1 MALGNH
7 LVPRV
12 VLWLLIWWVGL
23 VTTVQ
28 AQITPGGSGTVVGR
42 DGNTFN
48 ITGGTQAGRNL
59 FHTFQQFGLNQG
71 QIANFFSNPAIANIL
86 ARVNGGSAS
95 YINGLIQVLG
105 GRSNLFLMNPS
116 GIVFGPNA
124 ALNVPAAFTATTA
137 DRILFPGGSFNAYG
151 NNNYAQL
158 VGEPIGFAFDRKD
171 PAAIINA
178 GNLQANSVSL
188 IAGQVINTGTIT
200 GNNITV
206 AAVPGTS
213 FLRIS
218 QPGQILSLEI
228 DANRAAGMLDLD
240 GNLPITRLPE
250 LLTGAGTTSV
260 TSSGNNTVQ
269 LAGVTSPISVTS
281 GSAIISG
288 VIDASNTQGVG
299 GTVQVLGQNVSLLQA
314 EINASGSLGGGTIFV
329 GGDYQGQGSLP
340 RAEST
345 FISRDSRLIADAINS
360 GPGGKVIVW
369 ADRTTEFFG
378 SILARGEQGGFVETS
393 GKVTIDFAGSYV
405 DAGRGGTWLIDP
417 TDVTI
422 GLVEALAITTTLNL
436 GTDVIISTT
445 GPGSDA
451 GNITINAGILG
462 NLLGDATLTFQA
474 NNNIIMNEVSITSIA
489 NKLNVIFQADSDSTG
504 GGRIEIR
511 GNASIQTNGGKIIL
525 GGGSDPVNNPAIS
538 LDTGKGGVELT
549 QVSGNSPLLDA
560 QGGNIIIRGRND
572 ATGGSSNDGIRLGG
586 ATLKTTGTGTIFI
599 EGTGTSSSTINSE
612 GIDFNNSGTLIQTG
626 GGEIT
631 LIGTARSTGS
641 DSEGVDF
648 DSSADI
654 QTNGGKLT
662 VIGSAAGTNNGIL
675 TVNSVEMETKGGE
688 VKFSSTEPINLQG
701 TIETG
706 GGTLNVDGGF
716 ITVGSTS
723 DITAGEINFNSLGNI
738 TINDELNS
746 TSSPGKSIN
755 LKANNDIFINAD
767 LLTKNG
773 NITLQSNLDGVTSGA
788 IEINNSTLQSQG
800 GAITLGNALTKGS
813 IEGQAGVLI
822 FNSTISAGTGN
833 IQVIGESFAGTGNE
847 NFGVRITGSGSEITT
862 SGNLDIQ
869 GTSNAVNGD
878 GNRGIILGNSAQINV
893 SGSGTVT
900 LTGTGGNANTGNDG
914 ILLDPGTAIT
924 TNSGGIQLTGT
935 GRGFGVDNNG
945 IRTEGTLQTV
955 SGTIQLTGIG
965 ASNNAGFGDGVDLR
979 GGTIQATGAGN
990 IILTGTSG
998 VGNGPNFD
1006 GIDFVG
1012 TTVTSNGGDIT
1023 LTGISLGNN
1032 NSDNRGVL
1040 IDGGGLQTTG
1050 HGKVTVTGISGTG
1063 IGDNNGAV
1071 IVTGTAALKTESGAI
1086 NLTGTAQATGVN
1098 SEAVRVN
1105 NGTVQTTLGGAI
1117 QITANAGELNTVNG
1131 TITTNT
1137 TGNSG
1142 DITLLANDGEIK
1154 SGAINSSSSTSKAGN
1169 ILLQAIGNV
1178 QFSTL
1183 DAQGA
1188 ITGGTV
1194 SITTENFVQAT
1205 GTFLAK
1211 DGTTASIA
1219 SNGNITVTHGGNDL
1233 TALVVGDASVN
1244 GTVGGITSGTT
1255 IILPTQSY
1263 LGTQTVGNIRF
1274 ITGGA
1279 SSPTSDPT
1287 SPPPLPSAPELSET
1301 DIATD
1306 LIVTAPP
1313 EAEPGGIDE
1322 TPILETSLV
1331 KVPEFATAGETILA
1345 LDTSKTEQFA
1355 NSLGVQS
1362 INDFTQLAQIE
1373 RALAE
1378 MAATTGKRPALLY
1391 INSTDRQLNLI
1402 LIPPQGTPQKL
1413 ASVGANILPGQ
1424 TIFRGISAA
1433 NQAALMPV
1441 VQDFLRGIKDPRFRN
1456 QNTYLP
1462 AAQQLYNWMIA
1473 PIKTALEINQ
1483 IDTIVLVPDLGL
1495 RALPYAAL
1503 HDGQQFLVEQY
1514 SLGQIPSINLVD
1526 MSYRPVQGMAVLA
1539 MGAAQFQQQPPLP
1552 GVPVEL
1558 QTIQREWPGQVF
1570 LNQDFTVPNLV
1581 RSRQQTAFGL
1591 LHLATHAEFRPGAI
1605 QKSYIQFWDQTLW
1618 LDQLKQLPLQKPPI
1632 ELMVLSACRTAV
1644 GDQNAELGFAGLAV
1658 AAGVKSVL
1666 ASTWYISDEGTLV
1679 FMTEFYRQLQNS
1691 PIKAE
1696 ALRQTQMQLLRG
1708 GVTVQ
1713 NRQLRRPGVPP
1724 ISLPV
1729 ELQNLN
1735 SANLRHPYY
1744 WAAFSLIG
1752 SPW

>member
-1 MALGNH
+1 M
-7 LVPRV
+7 PRV

-28 AQITPGGSGTVVGR
+28 AQITPGGSGTIVGR
-42 DGNTFN
+42 DGSTFN

-71 QIANFFSNPAIANIL
+71 QIANFFSNPAIAHIL

-151 NNNYAQL
+151 NNDYAKL
-158 VGEPIGFAFDRKD
+158 IGEPIGFAFDRKD
-171 PAAIINA
+171 PAAIVNA
-178 GNLQANSVSL
+178 GNLQASSVSL

-213 FLRIS
+213 LLRIS

-228 DANRAAGMLDLD
+228 DANRAAGMVDLD

-250 LLTGAGTTSV
+250 LLTGAGITSV
-260 TSSGNNTVQ
+260 TASGNNTVQ
-269 LAGVTSPISVTS
+269 LTGVTSPISVTS
-281 GSAIISG
+281 GSVIISG
-288 VIDASNTQGVG
+288 IIDASNAQGIG
-299 GTVQVLGQNVSLLQA
+299 GTVHILGRNIALFQT
-314 EINASGSLGGGTIFV
+314 EINASGSLGGGTILV
-329 GGDYQGQGSLP
+329 GGDYQGQGFLP

-345 FISRDSRLIADAINS
+345 FISSDARLLADAINS
-360 GPGGKVIVW
+360 GNGGTVIVW

-378 SILARGEQGGFVETS
+378 SILARGETGGFVETS

-417 TDVTI
+417 TDITVGSAEASTI
-422 GLVEALAITTTLNL
+422 VSTLNL
-436 GTDVIISTT
+436 GTNVTLDTASGGI
-445 GPGSDA
+445 DQ
-451 GNITINAGILG
+451 GNITVNADIITTPISET
-462 NLLGDATLTFQA
+462 TLTFKA
-474 NNNIIMNEVSITSIA
+474 NNTITIESGVDISA
-489 NKLNVIFQADSDSTG
+489 TGNKLNVVLNADSDSTG

-525 GGGSDPVNNPAIS
+525 GGGADSEDNSAIS
-538 LDTGKGGVELT
+538 LDSNKGGVELT

-572 ATGGSSNDGIRLGG
+572 ATSGSSNDGVRVGG
-586 ATLKTTGTGTIFI
+586 ATLKTTGTGTIFV
-599 EGTGTSSSTINSE
+599 EGIGTSSSTANSE
-612 GIDFNNSGTLIQTG
+612 GIDFGNNGTVIQTG

-648 DSSADI
+648 DSATDI

-662 VIGSAAGTNNGIL
+662 VIGTAAGTNNGIL
-675 TVNSVEMETKGGE
+675 TVNSANIETSGGE

-706 GGTLNVDGGF
+706 GGTLSVDGGF

-738 TINDELNS
+738 TIDDELNS
-746 TSSPGKSIN
+746 TAFPGKSIN

-773 NITLQSNLDGVTSGA
+773 NITLQSNLDGVASGA
-788 IEINNSTLQSQG
+788 IEINNSTLQSQD

-822 FNSTISAGTGN
+822 FNSTINAGTGN

-862 SGNLDIQ
+862 SGNVDIQ

-893 SGSGTVT
+893 TGNGTVS

-914 ILLDPGTAIT
+914 ILLDPGTAII
-924 TNSGGIQLTGT
+924 TNSGAIQLTGT
-935 GRGFGVDNNG
+935 GRGFGGDNNG
-945 IRTEGTLQTV
+945 IRTEGTLQTA

-979 GGTIQATGAGN
+979 GGTIQATGAGT
-990 IILTGTSG
+990 IILDGISG

-1023 LTGISLGNN
+1023 LTGTSRGNN
-1032 NSDNRGVL
+1032 NNDNRGVL

-1086 NLTGTAQATGVN
+1086 NLTGTAQAAGVN

-1117 QITANAGELNTVNG
+1117 QITANTGELNTVNG

-1154 SGAINSSSSTSKAGN
+1154 SGAINSSSSTGKAGN

-1188 ITGGTV
+1188 MTGGTV

-1219 SNGNITVTHGGNDL
+1219 SNGSITITHGGNDL
-1233 TALVVGDASVN
+1233 TALVVGDTSVN

-1255 IILPTQSY
+1255 VILPTQSY
-1263 LGTQTVGNIRF
+1263 LGTQTVGNIQF

-1279 SSPTSDPT
+1279 SSPTSDPP
-1287 SPPPLPSAPELSET
+1287 SPPPLPSAPELPET

-1306 LIVTAPP
+1306 LIVTTPP
-1313 EAEPGGIDE
+1313 EAQPGGIDE

-1331 KVPEFATAGETILA
+1331 KEPEFATAGETILA

-1362 INDFTQLAQIE
+1362 INVFTQLAQIE

-1424 TIFRGISAA
+1424 SVFRSIPAA

-1441 VQDFLRGIKDPRFRN
+1441 MQNFLRAIKDPRFRN
-1456 QNTYLP
+1456 QNAYLP

-1526 MSYRPVQGMAVLA
+1526 MSYRPVQGLAVLA
-1539 MGAAQFQQQPPLP
+1539 MGAAQFEQQPPLP

-1558 QTIQREWPGQVF
+1558 QIIQREWPGQVF
-1570 LNQDFTVPNLV
+1570 LNQNFTVPNLV

-1591 LHLATHAEFRPGAI
+1591 LHLATHAEFRPGGI

-1713 NRQLRRPGVPP
+1713 NRQLQRPGVPP